1 MTTNLTDAF
10 DGKADEIES
19 DDIRAM
25 FRTSNSTT
33 VIMFNNGMLITVLET
48 PEEIMRLVEG
58 RNANEYE
65 NL

>member
-1 MTTNLTDAF
+1 MIIKLTDAF
-10 DGKADEIES
+10 DGKVDEIDS

-48 PEEIMRLVEG
+48 TTEIEKLI
-58 RNANEYE
+58 NIAKDI
-65 NL
+65 

>member
-1 MTTNLTDAF
+1 MTINLTDAF
-10 DGKADEIES
+10 DGKGDEIES

-48 PEEIMRLVEG
+48 PEEIIDLIKQTKEF
-58 RNANEYE
+58 
-65 NL
+65 

>member
-1 MTTNLTDAF
+1 MIIDLTDAF
-10 DGKADEIES
+10 DGKVDEIDS

-48 PEEIMRLVEG
+48 PTEIEKLINIAKEI
-58 RNANEYE
+58 
-65 NL
+65 